1 MRYYISI
8 DIGGTSIKYGLLDEE
23 GRILEKNSMDT
34 EAHLG
39 GAAIVEKAGRIV
51 EEYRE
56 KQNISGICIS
66 TAGMV
71 DCEKGEI
78 FFSGELIPQYT
89 GTRFKQ
95 VLEEKYKI
103 PCEVENDVNCAGLA
117 EYTAGAASGS
127 RVAVCLTLGTGIGG
141 CILIDGKVFHGFSNS
156 ACEIGYMNMY
166 GSDFQ
171 TLGASSILSKNVAE
185 KKRENPQ
192 AWPGTRIFEAAENG
206 DAVCREAIGEMAKIL
221 GEGIANI
228 CYVMNPEVVV
238 LGGGIAAQEEFLK
251 PLVTAWLQKFLKPV
265 IFEKTRLEFAKQR
278 NDAGMLGAFYH
289 FKMRRQEQGDW

>member
-8 DIGGTSIKYGLLDEE
+8 DIGGKSIKYGPLDEG
-23 GRILEKNSMDT
+23 GRILEKSSMVT
-34 EAHLG
+34 EAYLG
-39 GAAIVEKAGRIV
+39 GEAIVEKAARIV
-51 EEYRE
+51 DLYRE
-56 KQNISGICIS
+56 KHEISGICIS

-78 FFSGELIPQYT
+78 FFSGELIPHYT
-89 GTRFKQ
+89 GTKFRKVF
-95 VLEEKYKI
+95 EEKYGI

-117 EYTAGAASGS
+117 EYTDGSASGS

-141 CILIDGKVFHGFSNS
+141 CILIDGKVFHGFSSS

-185 KKRENPQ
+185 KKQEDKE
-192 AWPGTRIFEAAENG
+192 AWPGPRIFEEAEKG
-206 DAVCREAIGEMAKIL
+206 DAVCRSAIEEMAEIL

-228 CYVMNPEVVV
+228 CYVINPEVVV
-238 LGGGIAAQEEFLK
+238 LGGGIAAQEEYLK
-251 PLVTAWLQKFLKPV
+251 PLVTAQLQRFLKPV
-265 IFEKTRLEFAKQR
+265 IFKKTRLEFAKQR

-289 FKMRRQEQGDW
+289 FKMRRQEQGAW

>member
-23 GRILEKNSMDT
+23 GRILEKSSMDT
-34 EAHLG
+34 EAQR
-39 GAAIVEKAGRIV
+39 GAAAILEKAGQIIDL
-51 EEYRE
+51 YRE
-56 KQNISGICIS
+56 KQEISGICIS

-78 FFSGELIPQYT
+78 FYSGELIPHYT
-89 GTRFKQ
+89 GTQFKK
-95 VLEEKYKI
+95 VLEETYGI

-117 EYTAGAASGS
+117 EYKNGAASGS

-141 CILIDGKVFHGFSNS
+141 CILIDGKVFHGFSSS

-185 KKRENPQ
+185 KKQEDPK
-192 AWPGTRIFEAAENG
+192 AWPGIRIFEEAGRG
-206 DAVCREAIGEMAKIL
+206 DAACIAAIEQMAEIL

-238 LGGGIAAQEEFLK
+238 LGGGIAAQEAYLK
-251 PLVTAWLQKFLKPV
+251 PLVTDQLRRFLKPV

-289 FKMRRQEQGDW
+289 FQMRRQECS